1 MTLKPDLRRILL
13 IMLALALVALTR
25 ECRGEIVV
33 WGQRSL
39 SHKASENAS
48 FGIPVP
54 RFPSTGVIPLFGSPL
69 LQMTEFSV
77 DAETKKGDYI
87 KASNDGG
94 VLFIKGKYLRITPW
108 NTIYDAKTET
118 WVVFLANVTS
128 NNFRIAFLYLR
139 NGTGAFNLWYY
150 EYDSAL
156 FEGYI
161 FYGADQVRNRTRI
174 TPPVLRQSLS
184 ISPEAKN
191 PSRVSALGPTLFLND
206 VHGLYLNRTE
216 TLSLYPLL
224 CRTFASVSEI
234 WLLIDDHRGG
244 YYYSI
249 FYVFETDRAHVL
261 RAHTLRLNDLCQ
273 APFENI
279 SVQWMPGPFPY
290 SLSVISNQGNVTAKI
305 NGFPFKSGQSGRMTV
320 RVPAGDIEIEAQKEI
335 ATGNGSR
342 RVFHEWKWLTKS
354 NPTIVKVTQN
364 TDLYPTYGLQHY
376 LSISSTHGSPKGE
389 GWYDSGATAEFSVE
403 PLVGF
408 SNGTRLVFS
417 RWTGDQDTT
426 SSNGTI
432 AVDRPKMLRA
442 NWKWQYET
450 QVTTEGLPSGT
461 AMNLTINGNQTA
473 TTVPFTYRCWTDLNS
488 ALTIRID
495 PISFLSSQTRYVL
508 RQWHTESGTA
518 LTFPVTVKGPMQI
531 TARYEAME
539 PFVGKITLQA
549 DPTVLLLRDTAII
562 KGTTNPARPSTTVNL
577 LWSRDSREWF
587 LLAAV
592 VTSSD
597 GSYEYTW
604 KVQNFDKLYLK
615 ASWIYDRDFEP
626 LESSVIS
633 VARVNSIGG
642 ALSQF
647 PEFINGLF
655 ALLANVPIV
664 KQLIAAIS
672 LPVTRIHEAAGQTSI
687 AALTVLICL
696 ALLVVLVVAVR
707 KRKAHRQS

>member
-1 MTLKPDLRRILL
+1 
-13 IMLALALVALTR
+13 
-25 ECRGEIVV
+25 
-33 WGQRSL
+33 
-39 SHKASENAS
+39 
-48 FGIPVP
+48 
-54 RFPSTGVIPLFGSPL
+54 
-69 LQMTEFSV
+69 
-77 DAETKKGDYI
+77 
-87 KASNDGG
+87 
-94 VLFIKGKYLRITPW
+94 
-108 NTIYDAKTET
+108 
-118 WVVFLANVTS
+118 
-128 NNFRIAFLYLR
+128 
-139 NGTGAFNLWYY
+139 
-150 EYDSAL
+150 
-156 FEGYI
+156 
-161 FYGADQVRNRTRI
+161 
-174 TPPVLRQSLS
+174 
-184 ISPEAKN
+184 
-191 PSRVSALGPTLFLND
+191 
-206 VHGLYLNRTE
+206 
-216 TLSLYPLL
+216 
-224 CRTFASVSEI
+224 
-234 WLLIDDHRGG
+234 
-244 YYYSI
+244 
-249 FYVFETDRAHVL
+249 
-261 RAHTLRLNDLCQ
+261 
-273 APFENI
+273 
-279 SVQWMPGPFPY
+279 
-290 SLSVISNQGNVTAKI
+290 VISNQGDVTAKI
-305 NGFPFKSGQSGRMTV
+305 NGFPFKSDQSGRMTV

-335 ATGNGSR
+335 ATGSGSR
-342 RVFHEWKWLTKS
+342 GVFHEWKWLTKS

-364 TDLYPTYGLQHY
+364 TDLYPTYRLQHY

-389 GWYDSGATAEFSVE
+389 GWYDSGTTAEFSVE

-461 AMNLTINGNQTA
+461 TMNLTINGNQTA

-488 ALTIRID
+488 ALTIRMD

-549 DPTVLLLRDTAII
+549 DPTVLLLRDTATI

-604 KVQNFDKLYLK
+604 KVQNLDKLYLK

-626 LESSVIS
+626 LESSIIS